1 MPARSRGRSAAL
13 RRIDAALRRVAKDAN
28 RKIGICVFSTL
39 HGYISNK
46 DAAFRAAHPL
56 GRITEP

>member
-1 MPARSRGRSAAL
+1 MPVR
-13 RRIDAALRRVAKDAN
+13 RRVALPRAAELRHVAEGAN

-46 DAAFRAAHPL
+46 DAASRAAHPL
-56 GRITEP
+56 GRITEL